1 MRIPRAFHDWSLTPA
16 EAAAL
21 QAELAPRILDVR
33 PDREIRLVAGLDA
46 AFPDPPAGYTQ
57 MSPPGTQTPSSH
69 TQAKPPSGTQTSPPG
84 MQTPSSCGP
93 PLCLAAAVLW
103 DLGERKVLE
112 ERTALRELTF
122 PYIPGLLSFREAP
135 ALLAALELLDGEPDA
150 LLCDGQGR
158 AHPRRFGLACHVGWL
173 ADLPAV
179 GCAKSRLAGRYA
191 EPGRPRGSRSP
202 LTDRGERIGT
212 VLRTR
217 EGVRPLFVSVGH
229 RIDLDTAERLV
240 LDCCLSHRLPEP
252 IRLADR
258 RVRLARR
265 RLAEGGGGEP

>member
-1 MRIPRAFHDWSLTPA
+1 MRIPRAPHDWSLTPA

-21 QAELAPRILDVR
+21 QAELAPRILEVR

-46 AFPDPPAGYTQ
+46 AFPAPPAGYTQ
-57 MSPPGTQTPSSH
+57 AKPPSGMQTPSSH
-69 TQAKPPSGTQTSPPG
+69 TQAQPPPG
-84 MQTPSSCGP
+84 MQTPSSRGP
-93 PLCLAAAVLW
+93 SLCLAAAVLW
-103 DLGERKVLE
+103 DLRERRVVE
-112 ERTALRELTF
+112 ERTALLELTF

-135 ALLAALELLDGEPDA
+135 AVLAALERLDGEPDA

-202 LTDRGERIGT
+202 LADRGERIGT

-240 LDCCLSHRLPEP
+240 LDCCLRHRLPEP

-258 RVRLARR
+258 LAALARR
-265 RLAEGGGGEP
+265 RLAEGGGAAP